1 MKNYIR
7 DVIDRYIKHDYP
19 EEVNQDFRTW
29 LTDEERAD
37 EKEHEL
43 NKLWEATEAVTTPG
57 YRDSLERM
65 HELTG
70 IGSRRRIYSLR
81 TRLVVWRVAAAL
93 LITVSSISIYLALQ
107 NRQAP
112 DLLQAYIPTA
122 ETRNITLPDGTQVLI
137 NSQSTLL
144 YPQQFKGDT
153 RCVYLVGEAGFK
165 VKRDEEHPFIVK
177 SSDFQVTA
185 LGTEF
190 NVTAYPDEEEVTAT
204 LISGKVLVEYN
215 NQQGQEILK
224 PNEQLAYNK
233 RTRSGNVLHPDM
245 QDVTAWQRGEIVFR
259 SMTLEEIFTRLERK
273 YPYTFVYS
281 FRSLKEDRFNL
292 TFGQNASME
301 EVMGAL
307 SEQYQKDNEGVKV
320 TYDPTGSG
328 TGIEEAKNGNTDI
341 GLASRALKDDE
352 KDGLEQK
359 VIALDGISVIVN
371 AKNGVK
377 DLTTQQVAD
386 IFSGKITDW
395 SQVGGKSGKISCIG
409 RESGSGTRDGFESA
423 TGTED
428 KCKLEQELTSTG
440 AVISAVGSN
449 EKAIGY
455 ASFSAVEGQD
465 KIQGIKINGVT
476 CTEDTIKDG
485 SYKLQ
490 RPFCF
495 ITKKDGKL
503 SEEAQKVYDFA
514 TSKDAADLIRNAGAV
529 PVSES

>member
-1 MKNYIR
+1 MKNYIC

-144 YPQQFKGDT
+144 YPQQFTGDT
-153 RCVYLVGEAGFK
+153 RCVYLVGEANFK

-190 NVTAYPDEEEVTAT
+190 NVTAYPDEDEVTAT

-215 NQQGQEILK
+215 GQKNQEVLN

-233 RTRSGNVLHPDM
+233 RTRSGNVVRPDM
-245 QDVTAWQRGEIVFR
+245 QDITAWQRGEIVFR

-273 YPYTFVYS
+273 YRIQLVYIFLGIYHYIQVSKPCWRTFFREHYIKYKRIFPMLIPSISACFIILRCIQHNSRNKFAVVQHRLNSASCKQYS
-281 FRSLKEDRFNL
+281 FF
-292 TFGQNASME
+292 
-301 EVMGAL
+301 V
-307 SEQYQKDNEGVKV
+307 
-320 TYDPTGSG
+320 
-328 TGIEEAKNGNTDI
+328 
-341 GLASRALKDDE
+341 
-352 KDGLEQK
+352 
-359 VIALDGISVIVN
+359 
-371 AKNGVK
+371 
-377 DLTTQQVAD
+377 
-386 IFSGKITDW
+386 
-395 SQVGGKSGKISCIG
+395 
-409 RESGSGTRDGFESA
+409 
-423 TGTED
+423 
-428 KCKLEQELTSTG
+428 
-440 AVISAVGSN
+440 
-449 EKAIGY
+449 
-455 ASFSAVEGQD
+455 
-465 KIQGIKINGVT
+465 
-476 CTEDTIKDG
+476 
-485 SYKLQ
+485 
-490 RPFCF
+490 
-495 ITKKDGKL
+495 
-503 SEEAQKVYDFA
+503 
-514 TSKDAADLIRNAGAV
+514 V
-529 PVSES
+529 PVNDLHLVACIDVLIIDIL